1 MRELFDDVAGKSP
14 LDPQEAVRRTTR
26 GPQRKRFYT
35 SAGVAE
41 ADGGFSVT
49 LDGRSTKT
57 PSGHRVIAPARAIA
71 DAIAAEWNAQGE
83 TIDPLTMPLTRF
95 ANSVIEGVVDKVD
108 AVADD
113 VAKYLGSD
121 LLFYRAGHPEALV
134 AREAAHWDPILFW
147 AADTLGA
154 HFILAEGIV
163 HLRQPNSAVAAARA
177 ALPTDPWSI
186 AALHVI
192 TTLTGSALL
201 ALALFHGVIDQDQ
214 AWTAAHVDEDWN
226 SEKWG
231 VDEEVAA
238 RRAAR
243 LVDFKATA
251 AILKALNPRRMIHQS
266 VSGLAIRSCANSIFE
281 RDIRTNE
288 DFVRQSR
295 TPLLLIALWG

>member
-1 MRELFDDVAGKSP
+1 MRELFDEVAGKSP

-26 GPQRKRFYT
+26 GPQRKRFYA
-35 SAGVAE
+35 SSGVGEAE
-41 ADGGFSVT
+41 NGFTIT
-49 LDGRSTKT
+49 LDGKPIKT
-57 PSGHRVIAPARAIA
+57 PSGRQLIAPARSIAEAIA
-71 DAIAAEWNAQGE
+71 TEWNAQCDA
-83 TIDPLTMPLTRF
+83 IDPLTMPLTRF

-163 HLRQPNSAVAAARA
+163 HARQPDSAVTAARA
-177 ALPTDPWSI
+177 ALPSDAWSI
-186 AALHVI
+186 AALHVM

-201 ALALFHGVIDQDQ
+201 ALALFHGVIDQDR

-226 SEKWG
+226 IEKWG

-243 LVDFKATA
+243 LIDFKAA
-251 AILKALNPRRMIHQS
+251 AGILKALNQ
-266 VSGLAIRSCANSIFE
+266 GA
-281 RDIRTNE
+281 
-288 DFVRQSR
+288 
-295 TPLLLIALWG
+295 